1 MDENIGS
8 IVTTEEAVSLGV
20 VEPLDGAFQTFH
32 VRPLFPRVSQQTA
45 IPKGPRKCVGI
56 VLLLGEAVKDLHHN
70 ARGAWHGEARTFN
83 SKARQEPLPLRA
95 LRYTKEELV
104 G

>member
-1 MDENIGS
+1 MNTSGPSSRPRKPYPLALLNHLTVPFKRSTCAPSFRGS
-8 IVTTEEAVSLGV
+8 
-20 VEPLDGAFQTFH
+20 PNKPRFQ
-32 VRPLFPRVSQQTA
+32 RS
-45 IPKGPRKCVGI
+45 PRKCVGI
-56 VLLLGEAVKDLHHN
+56 VLLLEEAVKDLHHN